1 MLEAPSDVS
10 DYLKDCLFFSP
21 QCTVGPEW
29 SRLMQE
35 MIVTLRRSEHELL
48 YTHHMDT
55 IWIKDLTNIKNNYIV
70 CHDVSRS

>member
-21 QCTVGPEW
+21 NAQWDLSGA
-29 SRLMQE
+29 RLMLE

-55 IWIKDLTNIKNNYIV
+55 IWIKDLINIKNNYIV